1 MQKIGKEVK
10 IGLAVIGVLLVAFG
24 YVLVKRLSRPSD
36 STVASEQAAEP
47 ADAASR
53 APRPAVEKPTVI
65 AATDSERPG
74 DPTARDSAR
83 SRWTLGGRD
92 GDASGGKNPEP
103 ASNVKNSFA
112 TTPREADSPEAHS
125 GSFFGRTDS
134 PADAPNRLS
143 ESARRLGPHDDRER
157 DPAAGSGA
165 VQTSDTAPAA
175 ASNSS
180 VPLGSQSIFAKSA
193 AEKAVGDKGADD
205 KGAPGRFGPDRSA
218 APDPFQRRPAESAT
232 AAAPAADAFNRRSAD
247 AAPPSDPFNRRPA
260 DLAPAADAFHA
271 KAADA
276 TPDARN
282 DAGKSFADRRPAES
296 NSLAPVESA
305 PLKPTGIGDN
315 SADSRNPLRNVSD
328 ADARPTGGPADS
340 SAGRFSSTNRFN
352 AIDAAPANSVMPA
365 RETNASAPARM
376 LDSSSGAVST
386 QPLVGD
392 DAPKPGQYIV
402 QPNDNYWTISK
413 AVYGDGGFFK
423 AIYEHNRRQH
433 PKAERLQVGEV
444 LYVPDAA
451 TLQKLYPDL
460 CPKPGRVAAPAA
472 HHAGQRQNS
481 PGHEGLCRRGRGH
494 ALQDCQRPTR
504 QSVALGRSLPA
515 QSRIARQRLR
525 LSEAGHGVI
534 DSCDGKPSRSHRAA
548 ARWDGESINASVS
561 VMGMSAKHQREA

>member
-24 YVLVKRLSRPSD
+24 YVLVKRLSRPND

-47 ADAASR
+47 ADAA
-53 APRPAVEKPTVI
+53 ATAARPAIEKPTVI

-74 DPTARDSAR
+74 DPTGRDSAR

-92 GDASGGKNPEP
+92 GEASVGKNSEP

-112 TTPREADSPEAHS
+112 AAPREADSPEAHS
-125 GSFFGRTDS
+125 GSFFGRNDAQ
-134 PADAPNRLS
+134 ADAPNRLP
-143 ESARRLGPHDDRER
+143 ESARRLGPRDDRDH
-157 DPAAGSGA
+157 DPATVGGA

-175 ASNSS
+175 TVSNPS

-193 AEKAVGDKGADD
+193 AEKAAGDKVADD
-205 KGAPGRFGPDRSA
+205 KASGRFGPDRSA
-218 APDPFQRRPAESAT
+218 APDPFQRRPADSAT

-260 DLAPAADAFHA
+260 DLATGADAFHA
-271 KAADA
+271 KVADS
-276 TPDARN
+276 TLDARN

-296 NSLAPVESA
+296 NSLAPVESR
-305 PLKPTGIGDN
+305 PLKPTSAGDN
-315 SADSRNPLRNVSD
+315 SADSRNPLRNISD
-328 ADARPTGGPADS
+328 TDARPTGGPADS
-340 SAGRFSSTNRFN
+340 AAGRFPSANRFN

-365 RETNASAPARM
+365 REANASAPARM
-376 LDSSSGAVST
+376 LDSGSGNIAT

-392 DAPKPGQYIV
+392 DVPKPGQYIV

-413 AVYGDGGFFK
+413 TVYGDGGFFK

-460 CPKPGRVAAPAA
+460 CPKPGRIAAP
-472 HHAGQRQNS
+472 QRTMPAS
-481 PGHEGLCRRGRGH
+481 ARIRPGTKVYVVEEGDTLFKIAKDQLGNPSRWGEVYQLNRELLGKDYDYLKPGTELLIP
-494 ALQDCQRPTR
+494 ASESRPD
-504 QSVALGRSLPA
+504 P
-515 QSRIARQRLR
+515 IARQP
-525 LSEAGHGVI
+525 GGTV
-534 DSCDGKPSRSHRAA
+534 
-548 ARWDGESINASVS
+548 N
-561 VMGMSAKHQREA
+561 Q